1 MEKWTDRIDRVT
13 VDFIESFQDL
23 TQDEFNYK
31 PTKDTWSIAQ
41 NIDHLMVINQSYF
54 PLFEQLRN
62 GSLLVSWVGKI
73 GFMVSF
79 MGKTILKSVQPDRRR
94 KMRTFSIWEPTQIKL
109 SKDILIQFKDHQQI
123 LKQEIESCSELV
135 SESVVIVSPANKN
148 VIYRL
153 ETAFDIMITHEFRHL
168 EQAKEVLAVLKT
180 A

>member
-1 MEKWTDRIDRVT
+1 M
-13 VDFIESFQDL
+13 
-23 TQDEFNYK
+23 
-31 PTKDTWSIAQ
+31 
-41 NIDHLMVINQSYF
+41 
-54 PLFEQLRN
+54 PLL
-62 GSLLVSWVGKI
+62 
-73 GFMVSF
+73 
-79 MGKTILKSVQPDRRR
+79 
-94 KMRTFSIWEPTQIKL
+94 IKL